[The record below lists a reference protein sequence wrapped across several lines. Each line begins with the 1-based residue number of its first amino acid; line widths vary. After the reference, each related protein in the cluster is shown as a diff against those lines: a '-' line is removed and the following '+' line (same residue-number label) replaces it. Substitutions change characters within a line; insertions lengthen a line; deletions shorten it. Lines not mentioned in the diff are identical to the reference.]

1 VTGPVR
7 LALLVALVMT
17 AFAANSLLN
26 RAGVGGGLIG
36 ALDFAAVRT
45 VAGAAML
52 GLLVGLRGRL
62 ILPATRLAV
71 VGALSLA
78 TYMVGFSLAYL
89 RLDAGIGA
97 LILFG
102 GVQLAMFAG
111 GLSGGERPPA
121 RRWIG
126 SALALAGLVWMF
138 WPTHGVR
145 IDLLAAL
152 AMGAAAVGWAVYSLN
167 GRKSSDALGT
177 TAATFL
183 LAAPLCAAVALAAP
197 DPTPATVR
205 GVILAVLSGAVTSG
219 LGYALWYR
227 VLPRLSATA
236 ASLAQPSVPVIV
248 LVGGALLLG
257 EAVAP
262 ATMLAAA
269 LVLGGVAFGS
279 LPGRVQRTMG
289 SSGS

>member
-1 VTGPVR
+1 MTGPGR

-26 RAGVGGGLIG
+26 RAGVGAGLIG

-52 GLLVGLRGRL
+52 GLLVGLRGSFA
-62 ILPATRLAV
+62 LPPARLAV
-71 VGALSLA
+71 VGALALV
-78 TYMVGFSLAYL
+78 TYMIGFSLAYL
-89 RLDAGIGA
+89 RLDAGLGA

-102 GVQLAMFAG
+102 GVQLAMFAA
-111 GLSGGERPPA
+111 GLMGGERPGP

-126 SALALAGLVWMF
+126 SAVALGGLVWMF
-138 WPTHGVR
+138 WPGHGVR
-145 IDLLAAL
+145 IDPLAAL
-152 AMGAAAVGWAVYSLN
+152 AMAAAAIGWAVYSLN
-167 GRKSSDALGT
+167 GRKSGDALGT
-177 TAATFL
+177 TAATFV

-197 DPTPATVR
+197 DPTPATAR
-205 GVILAVLSGAVTSG
+205 GLMLAVVSGAVTSG

-248 LVGGALLLG
+248 LAGGLALLG
-257 EAVAP
+257 ETVAP

-269 LVLGGVAFGS
+269 LVLGGVALGS
-279 LPGRVQRTMG
+279 LPARQRTMG